1 MRRSRQDQ
9 IIYGLYIARAD
20 LDEGKYMRR
29 RQFDGPWFKFLEVEV
44 EISKRILIAPFFVEL
59 RHIFGKDIAKHDT
72 IIPPRILCTN

>member
-1 MRRSRQDQ
+1 MRS
-9 IIYGLYIARAD
+9 
-20 LDEGKYMRR
+20 